1 MTEQEAIEKY
11 PYDMIKVLI
20 LKQLENPDYIKKI
33 RNTLIQCEILQE
45 KNASAEEIEETLKT
59 EFMCLF

>member
-11 PYDMIKVLI
+11 PDDMIKVLI

-33 RNTLIQCEILQE
+33 RNILIQCEILQE

>member
-11 PYDMIKVLI
+11 PDDMIKVLI

-33 RNTLIQCEILQE
+33 RNILIQCEILQE
-45 KNASAEEIEETLKT
+45 KKASAEEIEETLKT
-59 EFMCLF
+59 EFMSLF